1 NVMLPVHR
9 AEEARYYYNKRNKQR
24 FAAFIRTLDEYK
36 AYEEEGIPWSQIM
49 AYVGPLSKPEN
60 KQLYDLLHERGVKV
74 MISAAPSYDKL
85 ESMEE
90 RSEAY
95 VRCIEEG
102 ADVIESDLPVEVGTA
117 LAPLYQ
123 KDALNTRYFGRQ
135 KSK

>member
-1 NVMLPVHR
+1 M
-9 AEEARYYYNKRNKQR
+9 

-85 ESMEE
+85 ESSEE
-90 RSEAY
+90 RKAAY
-95 VRCIEEG
+95 IKAIEEG
-102 ADVIESDLPVEVGTA
+102 ADVIESDLPIDRKSTR
-117 LAPLYQ
+117 
-123 KDALNTRYFGRQ
+123 LNSSHV
-135 KSK
+135 K